1 VSWWLDLAV
10 RLRES
15 VQSQSPILLDLCS
28 FFGPFSFVG
37 VALTVGE
44 SPVELIEL

>member
-28 FFGPFSFVG
+28 SFFLFMFVG
-37 VALTVGE
+37 VGIKVGGL
-44 SPVELIEL
+44 PIDLAF